1 MLKAVL
7 DTNVV
12 LSAHLIDEGPSRLI
26 FDVVFPGYFRCF
38 VSKPLLE
45 EYEEVLKRPRFELDP
60 REIARSMGF
69 MRNAAILVVPRK
81 RLQITNDPDDNK
93 VLECALEAR
102 ADYVVTGNTRD
113 FPERFQDIRIIT
125 PRRFM
130 TLVASAPTGPG

>member
-12 LSAHLIDEGPSRLI
+12 LSAHLNLEGSSRVIL
-26 FDVVFPGYFRCF
+26 DLVFSRFFRCF
-38 VSKPLLE
+38 VSNPLLE
-45 EYEEVLKRPRFELDP
+45 EYEEVLKRPRFGRDA
-60 REIARSMGF
+60 REIARSLRL

-81 RLQITNDPDDNK
+81 RLQVTRDPDDNK

-102 ADYVVTGNTRD
+102 ADYIVTGNIRD
-113 FPERFQDIRIIT
+113 FPERFQDIRIIP

-130 TLVASAPTGPG
+130 TLLASGPTAPD

>member
-12 LSAHLIDEGPSRLI
+12 LSAYLIDNGPSRVI
-26 FDVVFPGYFRCF
+26 FDLVFSGYFRCF

-45 EYEEVLKRPRFELDP
+45 EYEEVLKRPRFGLDP
-60 REIARSMGF
+60 RTVARSMRL
-69 MRNAAILVVPRK
+69 MRSSAVLVVPRK
-81 RLQITNDPDDNK
+81 GLKITGDPDDNK

-102 ADYVVTGNTRD
+102 ADYIVTGNTRD
-113 FPERFQDIRIIT
+113 FPERFQDIRIIS

-130 TLVASAPTGPG
+130 TLLASSPN